1 MSFINMLTENSFTLV
16 ASLPENNLELA
27 KAAIDGGAQAIK
39 VHINVWHRAS
49 GHTFGSFS
57 DNRPF
62 LESLIGL
69 CGHIPVGL
77 VCGGEDAFISEQ
89 ELRQLEQIGLG
100 FYSSYVNHLPPFML
114 RTEGITKMVA
124 INDRYTADIVT
135 GLELLGVDVLEGSIQ
150 PGDEYG
156 RPLSTEDLI
165 RYRNLAGLSNL
176 PLLIP
181 TQKIIEPEQVGD
193 LYHVGAKA
201 IMIGAIVMGQKPAAD
216 QVRQAC
222 EKYRN
227 AIERL

>member
-165 RYRNLAGLSNL
+165 RYRNLAVLSNI

-181 TQKIIEPEQVGD
+181 TQKIIEPDQVGD
-193 LYHVGAKA
+193 LYRVGAKA
-201 IMIGAIVMGQKPAAD
+201 IMIGAIVMGQEPAAD

>member
-165 RYRNLAGLSNL
+165 RYRNLAVLSNL

-193 LYHVGAKA
+193 LYRVGAKA
-201 IMIGAIVMGQKPAAD
+201 IMIGAIVMGQEPAAD

>member
-165 RYRNLAGLSNL
+165 RYRNLAVLSNI

-181 TQKIIEPEQVGD
+181 TQKIIEPDQVGD
-193 LYHVGAKA
+193 LYRVGAKA
-201 IMIGAIVMGQKPAAD
+201 IMIGAIVMGQEPAAN

>member
-193 LYHVGAKA
+193 LYRVGAKA
-201 IMIGAIVMGQKPAAD
+201 IMIGAIVMGQEPAAD

>member
-193 LYHVGAKA
+193 LYRVGAKA

>member
-181 TQKIIEPEQVGD
+181 TQKIIEPGQVGD
-193 LYHVGAKA
+193 LYRVGAKA
-201 IMIGAIVMGQKPAAD
+201 IMIGAIVMGQEPAAD

>member
-181 TQKIIEPEQVGD
+181 TQKIIEPDQVGD
-193 LYHVGAKA
+193 LYRVGAKA
-201 IMIGAIVMGQKPAAD
+201 IMIGAIVMGQEPAAD

>member
-57 DNRPF
+57 ENRPF

-193 LYHVGAKA
+193 LYRVGAKA
-201 IMIGAIVMGQKPAAD
+201 IMIGAIVMGQEPAAD

>member
-193 LYHVGAKA
+193 LYRVGAKA

-222 EKYRN
+222 EEYRN

>member
-1 MSFINMLTENSFTLV
+1 
-16 ASLPENNLELA
+16 
-27 KAAIDGGAQAIK
+27 
-39 VHINVWHRAS
+39 
-49 GHTFGSFS
+49 
-57 DNRPF
+57 
-62 LESLIGL
+62 
-69 CGHIPVGL
+69 
-77 VCGGEDAFISEQ
+77 
-89 ELRQLEQIGLG
+89 
-100 FYSSYVNHLPPFML
+100 ML

-193 LYHVGAKA
+193 LYRVGAKA
-201 IMIGAIVMGQKPAAD
+201 IMIGAIVMGQEPAAD

>member
-57 DNRPF
+57 ENRPF

-193 LYHVGAKA
+193 LYRVGAKA